1 MATLFSFGKFL
12 IDICKQISFFGIIWF
27 FSTNLTNFAKKFEP
41 IHQHWLT
48 SIWMSNS
55 PNYNKGKIL
64 KWFLDLVCAKSFKMI
79 IVFGNLVFSFAIQY
93 STKKR
98 DLTQCF
104 FWAKNFQLENLFF
117 NLMRILCFLIF

>member
-1 MATLFSFGKFL
+1 
-12 IDICKQISFFGIIWF
+12 
-27 FSTNLTNFAKKFEP
+27 
-41 IHQHWLT
+41 
-48 SIWMSNS
+48 MSNS